1 MLIKSNQQCTRLG
14 ENDIDDHKK
23 SEKVLAMPR
32 KIDINIEDT
41 KTGLVIEEKKKT
53 KSDTRKKTSEVMVM
67 IVSGSLDMRLMTQ
80 LLSSAHI

>member
-1 MLIKSNQQCTRLG
+1 
-14 ENDIDDHKK
+14 
-23 SEKVLAMPR
+23 MPR

-80 LLSSAHI
+80 LLSSARMTVNVDVEDDDE